1 MNEPPNLC
9 TLPSLV
15 LDKILLEMSGGGW
28 HNLCQV
34 NQKLNDHI
42 INSFWR
48 RADNRKECNRKLERN
63 WRQPNQTV
71 YEKSYKM
78 SAANVNCDLHLCVM
92 DCSSKYALLRTFY
105 DTPLKDSRILVYDLE
120 NFIMSDLRDVN
131 DCSVN
136 KALGSNFEAKIT
148 DKLLTIRIYRVS
160 PSKWYFL
167 LAC

>member
-1 MNEPPNLC
+1 MICRYLINIRIHTSTSFPH
-9 TLPSLV
+9 SF
-15 LDKILLEMSGGGW
+15 IL
-28 HNLCQV
+28 
-34 NQKLNDHI
+34 
-42 INSFWR
+42 
-48 RADNRKECNRKLERN
+48 RADNRKECYRKLERN

-92 DCSSKYALLRTFY
+92 DFSSKYALLRTFY
-105 DTPLKDSRILVYDLE
+105 DTPLKDSRNLVYDLE

-160 PSKWYFL
+160 PSK
-167 LAC
+167 